1 VIGNDVWVGAA
12 ALVLKGVIVGD
23 GAVIGAGSVVT
34 KDIPP
39 YAIVAGNPAQ
49 IIHYRFDDA
58 TIKRLL
64 SSTWWNREPEF
75 IAALPLG
82 DVAACLKM
90 LES

>member
-12 ALVLKGVIVGD
+12 ALVLKGVTVGD

-34 KDIPP
+34 KDVPP
-39 YAIVAGNPAQ
+39 YAIVTGNPAQ
-49 IIHYRFDDA
+49 IIRYRFDDA

-75 IAALPLG
+75 IATLPLG
-82 DVAACLKM
+82 DVEACLKM